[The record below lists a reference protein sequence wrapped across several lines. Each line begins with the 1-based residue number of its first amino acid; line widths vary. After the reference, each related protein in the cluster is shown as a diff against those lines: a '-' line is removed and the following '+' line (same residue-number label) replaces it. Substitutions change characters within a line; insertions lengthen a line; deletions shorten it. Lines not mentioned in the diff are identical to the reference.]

1 MLEIFRWNFIVI
13 QCDFESIRSSQE
25 TSVSFYLYIYK
36 IQSFCHLIRS
46 KLERRTNIYLNQLEV
61 NFQPGSRVHQSL
73 FSAAEQK
80 MFLLLLKIFPSLRLS
95 SSQKISI
102 DSLPSKR
109 IFPQT
114 YIYISL
120 SKRGTI
126 LKSKRLIARNS
137 KSFFGWRRRTSG
149 VQFLPYLR
157 SSSEQRLLWGEGYLR
172 DFFSQVVGERIKT
185 STKGH
190 LVHKGNSKEY

>member
-1 MLEIFRWNFIVI
+1 MHFNTPKSKRRISIKKKRYTVNLSINLKGNVGNISMFVEILLWFNVISNRFVLLKRQVFFLSIHIQNTIVL
-13 QCDFESIRSSQE
+13 SS
-25 TSVSFYLYIYK
+25 
-36 IQSFCHLIRS
+36 HS
-46 KLERRTNIYLNQLEV
+46 KQTRKTNEYIYLNQLEV

-114 YIYISL
+114 YIYIV
-120 SKRGTI
+120 I
-126 LKSKRLIARNS
+126 
-137 KSFFGWRRRTSG
+137 
-149 VQFLPYLR
+149 
-157 SSSEQRLLWGEGYLR
+157 
-172 DFFSQVVGERIKT
+172 
-185 STKGH
+185 
-190 LVHKGNSKEY
+190 

>member
-1 MLEIFRWNFIVI
+1 MHFNTPKSKRRISIKKKRYTVNLSINLRGNVGNISLKFYCDSMWFRIDSFFSRDR
-13 QCDFESIRSSQE
+13 C
-25 TSVSFYLYIYK
+25 SFYLYIYK

-102 DSLPSKR
+102 DSLPSKG

-114 YIYISL
+114 YIYIV
-120 SKRGTI
+120 I
-126 LKSKRLIARNS
+126 
-137 KSFFGWRRRTSG
+137 
-149 VQFLPYLR
+149 
-157 SSSEQRLLWGEGYLR
+157 
-172 DFFSQVVGERIKT
+172 
-185 STKGH
+185 
-190 LVHKGNSKEY
+190 